1 MIYGCLGEKLGHSFS
16 REIHQKLSNFD
27 YKLMEL
33 NLDELYEFLKNKDF
47 SAVNVTIPYKEKVIP
62 FLDEIDEHAR
72 LIGAVNTIVNKD
84 GKLYGYN
91 TDFHGMIELL
101 KHADVDVTDKKVC
114 ILGTG
119 GTSKTALAVLQALGA
134 KKILKVS
141 RNAIEN
147 AITYDELYSDHT
159 DCDVIIN
166 TTPVGMYPNND
177 GCPVDLSK
185 FPSLSGV
192 IDAVYNPLR
201 TRLILE
207 ARKRGIPAEGGLYM
221 LVAQAIKASELFHD
235 VKYEDELEKSTYENI
250 LLEKESIVLIGMP
263 SCGKTTVGRLISELC
278 GKPFFD
284 SDEMIVDSAKMQIS
298 EIFDMLG
305 EGSFRDMERQVIRGL
320 SSKGGRII
328 ATGGGVILDPANID
342 ALRQNGRIYFI
353 DRSPRLLLPTSSRP
367 LCNTQDKL
375 LALFEERYDRYMMAS
390 DVVVDGDRVP
400 IDVANNVIKG

>member
-27 YKLMEL
+27 YKLIEL

-72 LIGAVNTIVNKD
+72 LIGAVNTIVNKG

-101 KHADVDVTDKKVC
+101 KHAEVDVTDKKVC

-141 RNAIEN
+141 RNAIED

-284 SDEMIVDSAKMQIS
+284 SDEMIIDSAKMQIS

-353 DRSPRLLLPTSSRP
+353 DRSPRLLCPTSSRP

-375 LALFEERYDRYMMAS
+375 LALFEERYDKYMMAS
-390 DVVVDGDRVP
+390 DVVVDGDRAP